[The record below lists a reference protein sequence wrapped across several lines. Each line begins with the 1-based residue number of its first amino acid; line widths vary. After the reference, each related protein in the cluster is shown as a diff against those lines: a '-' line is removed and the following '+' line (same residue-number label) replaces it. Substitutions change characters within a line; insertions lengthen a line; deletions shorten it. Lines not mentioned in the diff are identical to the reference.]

1 MAYRAECLSFMAA
14 LTLILLAIGV
24 ETVRITV
31 VQLVDIFNEVIARVA
46 FTAESLRMM
55 AGSAIFPSKFGGK
68 FMFMFES
75 GIMKQ
80 LANLILTGMA
90 CYASGRGCNPVV
102 TSETGLG
109 IPHRRVICGIQ
120 RGSLLVD
127 IGMTRKTKL
136 IGNRG
141 YHMGLM

>member
-1 MAYRAECLSFMAA
+1 MAA
-14 LTLILLAIGV
+14 LTLMLLTVGF
-24 ETVRITV
+24 ETMRITEI
-31 VQLVDIFNEVIARVA
+31 QLVDIFNEVIARVA
-46 FTAESLRMM
+46 FAAESLRMM
-55 AGSAIFPSKFGGK
+55 AGSASFPPQFGGK

-80 LANLILTGMA
+80 LANLILTGMT
-90 CYASGRGCNPVV
+90 CYASGRRCNPVV

-120 RGSLLVD
+120 RGSLPVD
-127 IGMTRKTKL
+127 ISMTRKTKL